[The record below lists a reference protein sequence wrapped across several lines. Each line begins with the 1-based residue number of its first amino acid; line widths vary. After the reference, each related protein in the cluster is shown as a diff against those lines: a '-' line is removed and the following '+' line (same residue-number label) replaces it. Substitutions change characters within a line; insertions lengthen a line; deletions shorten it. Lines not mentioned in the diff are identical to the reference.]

1 MKNKIGL
8 EETFAIEETLG
19 CSEKYFPKEVWPKF
33 SAAITNLMD
42 DRIQLMDENGME
54 IMVLSLNAPAV
65 QAIPNKKE
73 AIAVAKKANDTM
85 AEAMQKYPTRFQGFA
100 ALPLQD
106 PDAATLEAQRAVKEL
121 GCVGVLANGY
131 SQIDTEDNYLYLD
144 DPIYRPFW
152 AEMEKL
158 NVPFYLHPREP
169 MACNNG
175 SVDGHPWLNG
185 AAWTF
190 GTETAVHAL
199 RLICS
204 GLYDE
209 FPNLKMILGHLGE
222 MLPWTMWRISNRMK
236 REDRGAPMKKTVSD
250 YLLNNFWYTTSGHHR
265 TQTLVNTMSEIG
277 SDRILF
283 ATDFPFESVPEACEW
298 FDNCSISENDRIKIG
313 RTNAIKF
320 FNLDIE

>member
-8 EETFAIEETLG
+8 EETFAIAETLG
-19 CSEKYFPKEVWPKF
+19 CSEKYFPKDVWPKF
-33 SAAITNLMD
+33 AAAITNLMD
-42 DRIQLMDENGME
+42 ERIQLMDENGME
-54 IMVLSLNAPAV
+54 IMVLSLNSPAI
-65 QAIPNKKE
+65 QAIYNKKE
-73 AIAVAKKANDTM
+73 AIEVAKKANDTM
-85 AEAMQKYPTRFQGFA
+85 AEAMQKYPTRFQGLA

-106 PDAATLEAQRAVKEL
+106 PDAAILEAQRAVKEL
-121 GCVGVLANGY
+121 GCVGVLANGS

-152 AEMEKL
+152 AELEKL

-169 MACNNG
+169 MPCNNG

-190 GTETAVHAL
+190 GVETAVHAL

-222 MLPWTMWRISNRMK
+222 TLPWTMWRISNRMK
-236 REDRGAPMKKTVSD
+236 REGRGAPIKLTVSD
-250 YLLNNFWYTTSGHHR
+250 YLLKNFWYTTSGHHR

-313 RTNAIKF
+313 RTNAINL
-320 FNLDIE
+320 FNLDLE